1 MSLEQHYPPG
11 TQENYNNFPSRNLMM
26 EKGKESE
33 FPEGRGGGKGL
44 EILRISEEPGVP
56 PSLEEE
62 LDLSWLEDINNT
74 EAPTKY
80 FKTDMEDINIFF
92 IYVNKSSA
100 IFKIEKEK
108 HVLEKVD
115 KKRVLKKE
123 VLIKAIQKRRNP
135 EPKIRYKL
143 RELLLYSVNIN
154 PNEIPDYV
162 KNTDDSLEKNIEPV
176 EIIEDIIFSEC
187 LPIFHKVNNCFVIL
201 EEMVLVMNEKKDP
214 VSILKKEHTTPNT
227 IKKTKKVRISPDAPI
242 KESKSKTEKARDK

>member
-1 MSLEQHYPPG
+1 M
-11 TQENYNNFPSRNLMM
+11 N
-26 EKGKESE
+26 
-33 FPEGRGGGKGL
+33 
-44 EILRISEEPGVP
+44 
-56 PSLEEE
+56 LEEE
-62 LDLSWLEDINNT
+62 LDLSWLESMDT
-74 EAPTKY
+74 SPEAPTKY
-80 FKTDMEDINIFF
+80 FKTDMEDITIFF

-108 HVLEKVD
+108 YVLEKVE

-143 RELLLYSVNIN
+143 KELLIHSVNIN

-162 KNTDDSLEKNIEPV
+162 KNTNDSPEKNIEPI
-176 EIIEDIIFSEC
+176 EIIEDIIFCEC

-201 EEMVLVMNEKKDP
+201 EEMVLVSNETKPP
-214 VSILKKEHTTPNT
+214 VSILKKEHTKDN
-227 IKKTKKVRISPDAPI
+227 KRTKKVRISPDTPI

>member
-1 MSLEQHYPPG
+1 M
-11 TQENYNNFPSRNLMM
+11 
-26 EKGKESE
+26 
-33 FPEGRGGGKGL
+33 
-44 EILRISEEPGVP
+44 
-56 PSLEEE
+56 SLEEE
-62 LDLSWLEDINNT
+62 LDLSWLDAINNT

-80 FKTDMEDINIFF
+80 FKTDMEDITIFF
-92 IYVNKSSA
+92 IYLNKSSA

-143 RELLLYSVNIN
+143 REVLVHSINID
-154 PNEIPDYV
+154 PAEIPDYV
-162 KNTDDSLEKNIEPV
+162 KNPNKNEEKNNITPV

-201 EEMVLVMNEKKDP
+201 EEMVLVLSEKKPP
-214 VSILKKEHTTPNT
+214 VSILKKEVTKD
-227 IKKTKKVRISPDAPI
+227 IKRTKKVRISPDTVI

>member
-1 MSLEQHYPPG
+1 M
-11 TQENYNNFPSRNLMM
+11 N
-26 EKGKESE
+26 
-33 FPEGRGGGKGL
+33 
-44 EILRISEEPGVP
+44 
-56 PSLEEE
+56 LEEE
-62 LDLSWLEDINNT
+62 LDLSWLESMDT
-74 EAPTKY
+74 SPEAPTKY
-80 FKTDMEDINIFF
+80 FKTDMEDITIFF

-108 HVLEKVD
+108 YVLEKME

-143 RELLLYSVNIN
+143 KELLIHSVNIN

-162 KNTDDSLEKNIEPV
+162 KNTNDSPEKNIEPI
-176 EIIEDIIFSEC
+176 EIIEDIIFCEC

-201 EEMVLVMNEKKDP
+201 EEMVLVSNETKPP
-214 VSILKKEHTTPNT
+214 VSILKKEHTKDN
-227 IKKTKKVRISPDAPI
+227 KRTKKVRISPDTPI